1 MRPKFN
7 NRYKGIRCRIYL
19 DKESIDDDESI
30 YIKDSSDA
38 YELVKDELANSDR
51 QIILSILLTAENYLI
66 GVETVNIGSI
76 KQAIMTPSDIF
87 KSAILS
93 NASSF
98 IICHTE
104 PYGDLDPTYRNV
116 RMAKHLIEAGDLL
129 GIKLQDFLVISCQG
143 YRSVIDDKK
152 LL

>member
-66 GVETVNIGSI
+66 GVETVIIGSI
-76 KQAIMTPSDIF
+76 NQAIMTPSDIF
-87 KSAILS
+87 KSAILA

-98 IICHTE
+98 IICHNE
-104 PYGDLDPTYRNV
+104 PYGDPTYRNI
-116 RMAKHLIEAGDLL
+116 RMVKHLIEAGDLL
-129 GIKLQDFLVISCQG
+129 GIKLQDFLVISCRG

-152 LL
+152 PL